1 MAGLSNIERTD
12 LEMLHIIKKAC
23 GQEEYTSA
31 VQIAAELGIFATD
44 DDPRGARRVVPR
56 LSWMKRYGML
66 FTVDPQNVNR
76 DSKDGKLWGITAAGS
91 RLMEG
96 RLRKNLADAIEADDP
111 GSHLLMMRKLS
122 QRTIVNGDQTTAA
135 AVRREYLHHNA
146 QRVRW

>member
-76 DSKDGKLWGITAAGS
+76 DSKGKLWGITAAGS
-91 RLMEG
+91 RLMDG
-96 RLRKNLADAIEADDP
+96 RLRQSLVDAIEGDDP
-111 GSHLLMMRKLS
+111 GAHLLLMRRLS
-122 QRTIVNGDQTTAA
+122 QRAVVHGDAATSA
-135 AVRREYLHHNA
+135 AVRREYVHNA
-146 QRVRW
+146 AQRRF